1 MSPRSEEERERARLE
16 REARRAAKR
25 GEEPPPMPEP
35 PVAAEPP
42 PPPPRKP
49 PPPPPPPMQERAP
62 SPDLAPPSDP
72 RPATSGGRRRTLLR
86 VVLAV
91 AAALVL
97 FAGWFLFSLFQ
108 PFKGDG
114 DGLVRVAIP
123 TGASVTQIGEILEEN
138 DVISNAFFFRARVT
152 LGSNRGDLKPGNYR
166 LKHDMSYSAAIDA
179 LSEGP
184 PKDIVTVTIPEGR
197 SRAEVAPTVEGAG
210 LEGSYERA
218 SATAPA
224 GFSLRK
230 YKAGSA
236 DSLEGFLFPAT
247 YELKRGASTEELV
260 AKQLDA
266 FEEQFATVDLRKAA
280 RKNLTPYDVLIIASM
295 VEREAS
301 VPEERPVIAS
311 VIYNRLKAGMPLG
324 IDATI
329 RFATGNWTEPLKV
342 SELEID
348 SPYNTRTN
356 ASLPPGPIGNPG
368 LDSIEAA
375 ANPADTDY
383 LFFVVKPCG
392 EGEHAF
398 AETEA
403 QFLEDSARYEAERQ
417 RQGKSPTEC

>member
-1 MSPRSEEERERARLE
+1 
-16 REARRAAKR
+16 
-25 GEEPPPMPEP
+25 
-35 PVAAEPP
+35 V
-42 PPPPRKP
+42 
-49 PPPPPPPMQERAP
+49 
-62 SPDLAPPSDP
+62 
-72 RPATSGGRRRTLLR
+72 TVGR
-86 VVLAV
+86 VLAV
-91 AAALVL
+91 VGVL
-97 FAGWFLFSLFQ
+97 FALFAVWFLFSLFQ

-152 LGSNRGDLKPGNYR
+152 LGGNRGDLKPGNYR
-166 LKHDMSYSAAIDA
+166 LKEDMSYSAAIDA

-184 PKDIVTVTIPEGR
+184 PKNIITVTIPEGQ

-218 SATAPA
+218 SAAAPA

-230 YKAGSA
+230 YKAGA
-236 DSLEGFLFPAT
+236 AESLEGFLFPAT
-247 YELKRGASTEELV
+247 YELKRGASADELV
-260 AKQLDA
+260 SKQLAA

-301 VPEERPVIAS
+301 VAEERPVIAS

-356 ASLPPGPIGNPG
+356 ASLPPGPIGSPG

-375 ANPADTDY
+375 ANPANTDY

-398 AETEA
+398 SETEA
-403 QFLEDSARYEAERQ
+403 QFLEDSAQYEAERQ